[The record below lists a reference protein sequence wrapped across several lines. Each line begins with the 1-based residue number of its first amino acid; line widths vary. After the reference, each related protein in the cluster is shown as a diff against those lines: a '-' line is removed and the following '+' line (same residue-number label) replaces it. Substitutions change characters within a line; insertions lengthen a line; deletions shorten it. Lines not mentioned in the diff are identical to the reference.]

1 MTRRACVA
9 AIAILVLLFSEGC
22 LFEPRKAEQ
31 PGQGTE
37 DKWIVPNTSKDVFSN
52 LKSGFASK
60 NNSNYDR
67 SLDPN
72 FTFTP
77 RPEDVANLPAGAL
90 DNWTKQVELDFLSR
104 LKGDFP
110 SKRTAQFGDENGKFE
125 KEFTDE
131 VGKAVFE
138 GSYVITV
145 DPGDGTPIQT
155 YAGIARFTVMNGTQG
170 WVLTAW
176 EDLDINGNFATS
188 GYLRG
193 RLRS

>member
-9 AIAILVLLFSEGC
+9 AMAILVLLFSEGC

-31 PGQGTE
+31 PGQGDA
-37 DKWIVPNTSKDVFSN
+37 DKWIVPNAAKDVFRN

-60 NNSNYDR
+60 NNSNYER

-77 RPEDVANLPAGAL
+77 RPEDVANLPSGAL

-110 SKRTAQFGDENGKFE
+110 KQRSVQFGDENGKFE
-125 KEFTDE
+125 KESIE
-131 VGKAVFE
+131 VGKAEFE
-138 GSYVITV
+138 GSYSITL
-145 DPGDGTPIQT
+145 DPGDGTAIET
-155 YAGIARFTVMNGTQG
+155 YAGIARFTVINGTQG

-176 EDLDINGNFATS
+176 EDLDINGNYSTA